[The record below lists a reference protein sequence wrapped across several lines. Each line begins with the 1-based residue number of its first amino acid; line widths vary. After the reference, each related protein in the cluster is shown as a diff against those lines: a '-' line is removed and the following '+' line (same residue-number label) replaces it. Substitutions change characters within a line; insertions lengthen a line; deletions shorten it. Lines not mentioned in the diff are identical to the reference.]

1 MFRALRN
8 PRTYAAYLFLLPAV
22 AVLAIGLII
31 PVVNALQLSF
41 QDWSMGTPWSSR
53 EFIGLESYAR
63 MLKDGAVRQS
73 MMVTLRFAFWVLVSE
88 MVLGTLLA
96 LMLEK
101 PVKGAAVF
109 RTLFILPLMVSPVA
123 VGLIWRYLYD
133 GRIGLFNH
141 YLQAIGKAVPFLQN
155 LGFDRHQFLGDPAL
169 ALPSIIVTDIWQW
182 TPFIFIIVL
191 AGLQSLP
198 SEVTEAAYI
207 DGANWFQMTLLIKLP
222 MVRTILLV
230 TLLMRIIDVFR
241 ALEVM
246 YVMTFGGPGL
256 STELLSLHIYKTAFT
271 AQKLG
276 YASTIAVLLMAII
289 LVFSIVV
296 LVYQN
301 PLKERADF

>member
-1 MFRALRN
+1 MFKALKN
-8 PRTYAAYLFLLPAV
+8 PRTYAAYIFLLPAIV
-22 AVLAIGLII
+22 VLAIGL
-31 PVVNALQLSF
+31 VVPMINALQLSF
-41 QDWSMGTPWSSR
+41 YDWSMGIPWDAKK
-53 EFIGLESYAR
+53 FIGLDSYAR
-63 MLKDGAVRQS
+63 LLKDEAVRTS
-73 MMVTLRFAFWVLVSE
+73 VGVTLRFAFFVIISE
-88 MVLGTLLA
+88 MLLGTLLA
-96 LMLEK
+96 LLLER
-101 PVKGAAVF
+101 PVKGAAFF

-133 GRIGLFNH
+133 GRIGIINY
-141 YLQAIGKAVPFLQN
+141 YLGALGEAVPFLKQ
-155 LGFDRHQFLGDPAL
+155 LGFTRYQFLGDPNL

-198 SEVTEAAYI
+198 SEVLEAAYI
-207 DGANWFQMTLLIKLP
+207 DGANWFQMTWHVKLP

-289 LVFSIVV
+289 LIFSIGV

>member
-1 MFRALRN
+1 MLRALRN
-8 PRTYAAYLFLLPAV
+8 PRIYAAYLFLLPAV

-31 PVVNALQLSF
+31 PVINALQLSF
-41 QDWSMGTPWSSR
+41 QNWSMGTPWVSR

-73 MMVTLRFAFWVLVSE
+73 LWVTLRFAFWVLVSE
-88 MVLGTLLA
+88 MALGTFLA

-101 PVKGAAVF
+101 PVKGAAIF

-133 GRIGLFNH
+133 GRIGIINH
-141 YLQAIGKAVPFLQN
+141 YLQAIGKAIPFLQN
-155 LGFDRHQFLGDPAL
+155 LGFVRHQFLGDPAL

-207 DGANWFQMTLLIKLP
+207 DGANWLQMTLLIKLP

-271 AQKLG
+271 AQQLG

-289 LVFSIVV
+289 LVFSIGV

-301 PLKERADF
+301 PLKERSDF